1 MDITSTAMMVR
12 TWFTRDFSHAE
23 MMLKISE
30 INGSVAAGGTS
41 SLFTAYAKPQNPGS
55 KIVVDQKRPFC
66 YNMDL
71 Q

>member
-1 MDITSTAMMVR
+1 
-12 TWFTRDFSHAE
+12 

-55 KIVVDQKRPFC
+55 KIVVDQKWTFC

>member
-1 MDITSTAMMVR
+1 MCTVITVR
-12 TWFTRDFSHAE
+12 TWFTRDFSHAV
-23 MMLKISE
+23 MMLKVSG

-41 SLFTAYAKPQNPGS
+41 SLSTAYAKPQNPGS